1 MSTPRTQTASPTA
14 TAQRAVRR
22 RGLVLLLALLT
33 TGTAVLLGVG
43 FWSFVAAGVDDD
55 LFIAVAVHVTVGVV
69 TLSLALSLGQ
79 LELHRAARPAGG
91 ERPRPVTLLVWG
103 SITGALALTT
113 AIAAVVTGLSA
124 WITVGFLLGVIGTSA
139 ASWLLGHRTRLRHD
153 ARQASRSRTGE
164 GVAPDL
170 DWTPAMVRRK
180 VLTIGLVLLLT
191 AAAATVLMVVLA
203 DEFDGGLL
211 ETVPLIVQISFTAAA
226 LTGFITTIQLQSAV
240 APVVRDL
247 DPAQRKSVNRRTLG
261 KSGPLDPELE
271 WRAARAAAVARVSQP
286 LTLLPLGLMLIA
298 SLSTFVRL
306 SADGGFAIFTGI
318 CFAVVLGLVPF
329 LVVEQRRRRR
339 YADASRE
346 LAWSDGPAVRAAAEQ
361 GTGSAG

>member
-1 MSTPRTQTASPTA
+1 M
-14 TAQRAVRR
+14 
-22 RGLVLLLALLT
+22 LLT

-43 FWSFVAAGVDDD
+43 FWSFVTAGGDDD
-55 LFIAVAVHVTVGVV
+55 LFVAVAIHVTVGVV

-91 ERPRPVTLLVWG
+91 ARPRPVALLVWG
-103 SITGALALTT
+103 SIAGALALTT
-113 AIAAVVTGLSA
+113 AIAAVVAGLSA
-124 WITVGFLLGVIGTSA
+124 WITAGFLLGVIGTSA

-153 ARQASRSRTGE
+153 ARQAGRSRTGE

-170 DWTPAMVRRK
+170 DWTPAIVRRK

-211 ETVPLIVQISFTAAA
+211 ETVPLIVQVSFTAAA
-226 LTGFITTIQLQSAV
+226 LAGFIVSTQLQSAV

-247 DPAQRKSVNRRTLG
+247 DPAQRKAVHRRTMG

-271 WRAARAAAVARVSQP
+271 WRAARAAAVARFSQP

-306 SADGGFAIFTGI
+306 SVDGGFAVFTGI
-318 CFAVVLGLVPF
+318 CFAVVLGMIPF
-329 LVVEQRRRRR
+329 LVVEQRRRLR

-346 LAWSDGPAVRAAAEQ
+346 LAWSDGPAVREAAEQ
-361 GTGSAG
+361 GTGSRG